1 LNMRKLKAI
10 KPGSKVGLI
19 SPAGPVTKN
28 QLREGLKCLSEND
41 ISYELGKH
49 SLMNAGIVSATPQ
62 FRISDINSFLSREDI
77 VAIWALRGGYGSM
90 QLFNQFNFELL
101 DKHPKL
107 FIGFSDL
114 TALQWCLFKMCD
126 VPSLTGFTITTQFN
140 SRNLFL
146 DIGLAILSGKRNSIL
161 HEDVADTPV
170 RTIEAGE
177 AEGLLLGGTLSMI
190 CSLCGTPY
198 FVNRNELILFIEDVN
213 EPLYRID
220 RCFQQL
226 SLIGFWQKVNAVIL
240 GQFLNEDKL
249 VDVVPLLQP
258 HLKKGI
264 PLIADFP
271 YCHQTNCMLL
281 PQGVFARLVTSPFM
295 LTWEPFI
302 F

>member
-1 LNMRKLKAI
+1 MLRFFAQGQRVRKSPPPLPSKLSLSVMTLN
-10 KPGSKVGLI
+10 
-19 SPAGPVTKN
+19 
-28 QLREGLKCLSEND
+28 GLKVTNAAPKSIRRRAFFNTRGNLNGRKTSSWAASE
-41 ISYELGKH
+41 L
-49 SLMNAGIVSATPQ
+49 
-62 FRISDINSFLSREDI
+62 
-77 VAIWALRGGYGSM
+77 
-90 QLFNQFNFELL
+90 QFNFELL